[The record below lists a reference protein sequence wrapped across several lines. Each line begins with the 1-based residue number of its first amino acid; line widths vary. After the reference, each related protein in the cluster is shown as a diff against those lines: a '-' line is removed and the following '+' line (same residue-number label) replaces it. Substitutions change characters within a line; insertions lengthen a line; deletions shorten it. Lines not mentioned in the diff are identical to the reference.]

1 LFGASWQDACV
12 QGYIADARRLHRH
25 GANSPLASQDMNK
38 DRYDTPVKF
47 LAASGASLFLD
58 ANMSNSQMAQLLF
71 DHGADIAVKGNDAA
85 LFAASVRCDID
96 ILKLLL
102 DRATESEQRYSHKM
116 RNHHFWCLNQGN
128 RHYIFDDTFH
138 DKRIGVHSASTAVL
152 VRFILRYKP
161 TMPELALIAAGR
173 NGRTDDIQLIF
184 DTCHVSPKVLVNVL
198 EVLKGSFEKVEDK
211 NAEDTDEDEE
221 DEDEED
227 EEDGTEKNLSDR
239 LDDTMTLWRPIR
251 INGHFNPR
259 IFDNVR
265 LLREKLRSV
274 QKTDGSADRGID

>member
-1 LFGASWQDACV
+1 MAT
-12 QGYIADARRLHRH
+12 
-25 GANSPLASQDMNK
+25 QDMNK
-38 DRYDTPVKF
+38 NRYDTPTAVKF

-71 DHGADIAVKGNDAA
+71 DHGADITVKGNDAA
-85 LFAASVRCDID
+85 LFAAPVRCDID

-138 DKRIGVHSASTAVL
+138 NKRIGVHSASTAVL
-152 VRFILRYKP
+152 VRFILQYKP

-184 DTCHVSPKVLVNVL
+184 DTCRVRSKVLFHVL

-211 NAEDTDEDEE
+211 NAGDIDEDAE
-221 DEDEED
+221 DKEVDEEDEED
-227 EEDGTEKNLSDR
+227 EEEEGTEKDLSDR
-239 LDDTMTLWRPIR
+239 LDDTMTLWRPIC
-251 INGHFNPR
+251 INGRVNPR

-265 LLREKLRSV
+265 LLREKLASI
-274 QKTDGSADRGID
+274 QKTDGPVDHGTD